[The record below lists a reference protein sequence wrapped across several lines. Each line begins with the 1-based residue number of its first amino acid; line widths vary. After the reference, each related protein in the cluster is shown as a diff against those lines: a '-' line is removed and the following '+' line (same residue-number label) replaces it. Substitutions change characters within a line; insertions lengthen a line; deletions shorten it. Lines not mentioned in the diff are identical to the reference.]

1 MKKFFGFTAISGLVL
16 VAVAVFAVAPVFAM
30 GSVDAAAPQKLP
42 GPAGAS
48 KDTIST
54 AHHQVYDARAAQVT
68 GSTNS
73 ATTTGQASQPQ
84 VASPVTLGS
93 SHSASTSGYH
103 QFDNSKNN
111 GVYPLGKKGLNP

>member
-73 ATTTGQASQPQ
+73 ATTTGQAAQPQ
-84 VASPVTLGS
+84 AAPVASS
-93 SHSASTSGYH
+93 SNHSATTSSYH